1 MSNEEYQKKY
11 EQLDE
16 DRADIVAYLKKLL
29 QEREGDITE
38 LRERLAGVQKVRDN
52 SFLYNDLW
60 FVPSYFY
67 HNYYNNYTKLR
78 FQCTCIFVVN
88 LLRSSHLFNH
98 MHRICNF
105 G

>member
-38 LRERLAGVQKVRDN
+38 LRERLAGVQKWTVKEKA
-52 SFLYNDLW
+52 
-60 FVPSYFY
+60 
-67 HNYYNNYTKLR
+67 T
-78 FQCTCIFVVN
+78 
-88 LLRSSHLFNH
+88 
-98 MHRICNF
+98 
-105 G
+105 